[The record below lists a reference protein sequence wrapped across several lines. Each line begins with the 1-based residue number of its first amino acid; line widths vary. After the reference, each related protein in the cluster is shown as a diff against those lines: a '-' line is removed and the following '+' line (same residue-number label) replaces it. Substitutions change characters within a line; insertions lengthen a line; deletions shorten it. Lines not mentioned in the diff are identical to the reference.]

1 MKGFN
6 LNWAA
11 AASLVFFIGIGFISA
26 RFLKLQGQDMMF
38 FMMLMSAM
46 GVTAAAFFAFF
57 QKKAHDKAQAKPQM
71 AAAMGAGGG
80 AAGGAVAAS
89 GPGASPEIE
98 QLLRDAD
105 QRLASAKGTQGAAL
119 GNLPLI
125 FIIGDQ
131 GATKTSVMV
140 HSGLD
145 PELLAGQV
153 FQGNDVVSTAA
164 ANVWYARNTIFLEAG
179 GRLLAKPDAWARLVK
194 RLQPGKLKSVIGKG
208 EQAPRAVLLCF
219 DCEAFTKPGASEQI
233 AATGRY
239 LHARLGEIS
248 QLLGISFPVYVLFT
262 RTDRLAFFGD
272 YVRNLSNDEA
282 TQVVGVTLPIQQGRT
297 GVYAEEESRRLTQA
311 FDDLFF
317 SLCGRRIDFLPRE
330 HDAEKVPGAY
340 EFPREFRK
348 IRNGLAQLLV
358 EMCRPSQLRANPF
371 LRGFYFSGVRPIV
384 IDDVAAA
391 PARPVPEPGHK
402 TFEAG
407 ATRMFRAGMD
417 LPQAAPQPQQSGG
430 ARRAPQWLF
439 LTRLFGE
446 IILQDRAAMGA
457 SGSSAKVSGMRRL
470 ALGAA
475 ALVFLFLSGMFLWSW
490 LNNHRLETNA
500 ITAAQALQGQRV
512 TGKNLPQVTYLR
524 ELDRLREVVQKLTTW
539 ETAGHPFM
547 YGWFLYKGSDLLP
560 YARTAYYRSFK
571 DLLFGQVQGNW
582 ITYLQS
588 AKIPPPPADDY
599 GAGYDALKSYLL
611 TTSEYGR
618 TKEKVYQNFLA
629 DQLDQKWTAGR
640 ESSIDK
646 DMAGLAKNQFDFY
659 AADLRNGNPY
669 SDQPQPDTVDH
680 ARDYLSRFN
689 AKDRVYTM
697 LLTDAAT
704 KGHTIVFNRDYPGSE
719 KVIHNMYQ
727 VPAAY
732 TKNAWPYM
740 MQLIADAEKKFGG
753 EQWVL
758 GKQAGPVVQDW
769 TQTKKDLANL
779 YDDNYIDQW
788 RKFIANTKFVGYT
801 NLPDAADKLSVLS
814 ANDSPLMRVFSVIST
829 NTQRGCARKGGVRAR
844 PHRSAARFAG
854 AGHGQDAELHDAVEP
869 TAVGDSERGG

>member
-11 AASLVFFIGIGFISA
+11 AASLVFFIGVGFISA
-26 RFLKLQGQDMMF
+26 RFLKLQGPDLMY

-46 GVTAAAFFAFF
+46 GITAAAFFAFF
-57 QKKAHDKAQAKPQM
+57 QKKAQDKVQAKAQT
-71 AAAMGAGGG
+71 AAAMGAGAGAGG
-80 AAGGAVAAS
+80 GTVAAGG
-89 GPGASPEIE
+89 PGGSPEIE
-98 QLLRDAD
+98 RLLRDAD
-105 QRLASAKGTQGAAL
+105 QRLASSKGAQGATIS
-119 GNLPLI
+119 NLPLI

-194 RLQPGKLKSVIGKG
+194 KLQPGKLKSVIGKG

-262 RTDRLAFFGD
+262 RADRLAFFGD

-282 TQVVGVTLPIQQGRT
+282 AQVVGATLPIQLGRT

-311 FDDLFF
+311 FEDLFL
-317 SLCGRRIDFLPRE
+317 SLCDRRIDFLPRE
-330 HDAEKVPGAY
+330 HDAEKVPAEY

-348 IRNGLAQLLV
+348 IRNGLVQLLV
-358 EMCRPSQLRANPF
+358 EICRPSQLRANPF
-371 LRGFYFSGVRPIV
+371 LRGFYFSGVRPV
-384 IDDVAAA
+384 VVNEVVAA
-391 PARPVPEPGHK
+391 PARPAAEAGHK

-417 LPQAAPQPQQSGG
+417 LPQAVAQPEQGGG
-430 ARRAPQWLF
+430 ARRVPQWLF

-446 IILQDRAAMGA
+446 IVLQDRVAMGA
-457 SGSSAKVSGMRRL
+457 SGSSAKVSGARRF

-490 LNNHRLETNA
+490 LNNRALENDA
-500 ITAAQALQGQRV
+500 VTAARALQGQRV
-512 TGKNLPQVTYLR
+512 TGMNLPQVAYLR
-524 ELDRLREVVQKLTTW
+524 ELDRLRGVVQNLTKW
-539 ETAGHPFM
+539 NKEGRPFM
-547 YGWFLYKGSDLLP
+547 YGWFLYEGKNLLP
-560 YARTAYYRSFK
+560 HARAAYYRSFK

-582 ITYLQS
+582 ITSLQS
-588 AKIPPPPADDY
+588 AKIPPPATDNY

-618 TKEKVYQNFLA
+618 TKDNKYQTFLA
-629 DQLDQKWTAGR
+629 DQLNQRWTAGR
-640 ESSIDK
+640 EAAIDK
-646 DMAGLAKNQFDFY
+646 DMARLAKNQFDFY
-659 AADLRNGNPY
+659 AADLQNGNPY
-669 SDQPQPDTVDH
+669 SDQPT
-680 ARDYLSRFN
+680 
-689 AKDRVYTM
+689 
-697 LLTDAAT
+697 
-704 KGHTIVFNRDYPGSE
+704 
-719 KVIHNMYQ
+719 
-727 VPAAY
+727 
-732 TKNAWPYM
+732 
-740 MQLIADAEKKFGG
+740 
-753 EQWVL
+753 
-758 GKQAGPVVQDW
+758 
-769 TQTKKDLANL
+769 
-779 YDDNYIDQW
+779 
-788 RKFIANTKFVGYT
+788 VGYRRSCT
-801 NLPDAADKLSVLS
+801 RLFVALQRQGPRLPDAARAGRFKGPHNHIQYRLS
-814 ANDSPLMRVFSVIST
+814 R
-829 NTQRGCARKGGVRAR
+829 QRKGDLQ
-844 PHRSAARFAG
+844 PLSSTG
-854 AGHGQDAELHDAVEP
+854 AVYEECLALHDAVDCGRGEE
-869 TAVGDSERGG
+869 TGRRSVGTG